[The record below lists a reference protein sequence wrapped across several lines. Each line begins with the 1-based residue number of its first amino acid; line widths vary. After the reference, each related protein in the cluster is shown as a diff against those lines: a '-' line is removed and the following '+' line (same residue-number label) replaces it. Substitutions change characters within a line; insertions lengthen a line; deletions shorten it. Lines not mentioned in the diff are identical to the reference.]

1 MLHKGSVLL
10 LKISSEYFESPVKN
24 DWLKSSFLN
33 RFISFADLVY
43 SQDDLYALKHSITF
57 QAELLRPKW
66 LPFQR
71 SFLNEGCRFTARI
84 QKEDKESIGMI
95 SHFEAVDSTEYSNA
109 LFKDGI
115 SWLRSNG
122 CKKIIGP
129 IDGDT
134 WHSYRLNLGPY
145 EKPPFIL
152 EPYNPAYY
160 ERLWKDAGFKT
171 IEEYSS
177 KFVPDIERVKDSY
190 FDSFQDFIN
199 DGYMFRP
206 LELKNFKK
214 ELEILYTLTVSI
226 FNQNKFYSEISLDE
240 YFALYEKLRTIIKED
255 DIQFVLAPNKKEVG
269 FLFTLSQLNV
279 LNLKTMGVLGEY
291 RKKGMAK
298 ALIYQ
303 AYDIANKK
311 GICSANMCL
320 MHKDNPSQKL
330 DASTGVTFRNYALF
344 EYV

>member
-1 MLHKGSVLL
+1 
-10 LKISSEYFESPVKN
+10 LKITSEYFESPVKN
-24 DWLKSSFLN
+24 EWLESSFLN
-33 RFISFADLVY
+33 RFISLVDIVY
-43 SQDDLYALKHSITF
+43 SQDVLYVPKNYFAFK
-57 QAELLRPKW
+57 AELLRPEW

-84 QKEDKESIGMI
+84 QKEGGKSIGMI
-95 SHFEAVDSTEYSNA
+95 SHFEAVDSIQYSNA
-109 LFKDGI
+109 LFRDGI

-145 EKPPFIL
+145 EKSPFIL

-160 ERLWKDAGFKT
+160 EALWKDAGFRT

-177 KFVPDIERVKDSY
+177 KFVPDINRVKDSY
-190 FDSFQDFIN
+190 SDSFQDFIK
-199 DGYMFRP
+199 DGYTFRP

-214 ELEILYTLTVSI
+214 EIEILYTLTVSI

-240 YFALYEKLRTIIKED
+240 YVALYEKLSTIIKED
-255 DIQFVLAPNKKEVG
+255 DIQFVLASNKKEVG

-303 AYDIANKK
+303 AYDIASNK